1 VGDRVGQKAAIRIGL
16 TPLRQSPL
24 SQFIEQRLGLFEVS
38 GIEAFGKPAEDG
50 GEQGDRLLRPALVSA
65 QAGEAHSTTQ
75 FPGLRVHPASADGR
89 DRRPR
94 VPRIFNDHDTM
105 AFSVARPSGLKWMC
119 RQSKKRNPV
128 STLDL
133 MQIFSP
139 YAGDRWPEKNNRTGN

>member
-1 VGDRVGQKAAIRIGL
+1 VIGSARKRPFASGS
-16 TPLRQSPL
+16 PLCGNRRL

-139 YAGDRWPEKNNRTGN
+139 YAGDWWPEKNNRTGN